1 MCLEIKDDIDL
12 FNELKRLNNAF
23 GVGIIKLNKDDV
35 SQSEI
40 LFPAVEKTN
49 LDWDTIDRL
58 ICENRDF
65 EEFMLEI
72 TEDLETGRVKSIYD
86 KVMADD
92 EMKKYINEIGL
103 TS

>member
-1 MCLEIKDDIDL
+1 VCLEIKDDIDL

>member
-92 EMKKYINEIGL
+92 EMKIY
-103 TS
+103 